1 MNDSISDP
9 VLTRRSA
16 VAFGAAV
23 FGAIALSRV
32 TGARGAAAVGA
43 PATERFPVTR
53 SAAEW
58 KRLLT
63 PDQYDVLREAGT
75 EIANSSPL
83 ENEKRLGFFACAG
96 CDLRAFDSRTKF
108 DSGTGWPSFYRALPG
123 AVASSHDA
131 SFMMDRTEI
140 HCSRCGGHLG
150 HLFDD
155 GPKPTGLRYCMNG
168 VALRFHP
175 DSRA

>member
-1 MNDSISDP
+1 MHDPDSSP
-9 VLTRRSA
+9 VLTRRGA
-16 VAFGAAV
+16 VAFGAAIL
-23 FGAIALSRV
+23 GAFAVARIP
-32 TGARGAAAVGA
+32 GARGAAQAGS
-43 PATERFPVTR
+43 PAERFPVAR
-53 SAAEW
+53 SEAQW
-58 KRLLT
+58 KQLLT
-63 PDQYDVLREAGT
+63 PDQYEVLREAGT
-75 EIANSSPL
+75 EPANSSPL

-96 CDLRAFDSRTKF
+96 CDRRAFDSRTKF

-123 AVASSHDA
+123 AVASSRDA
-131 SFMMDRTEI
+131 SLMMERTEI
-140 HCSRCGGHLG
+140 HCARCGGHLG